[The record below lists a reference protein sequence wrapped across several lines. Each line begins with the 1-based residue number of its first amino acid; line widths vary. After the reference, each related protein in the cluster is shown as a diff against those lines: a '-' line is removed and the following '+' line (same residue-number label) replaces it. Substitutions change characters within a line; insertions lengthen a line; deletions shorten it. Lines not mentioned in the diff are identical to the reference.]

1 MFQLCA
7 AFVGFEA
14 AVAFNDFVQNYERV
28 VSVEDIIVEG
38 KVELTEDF
46 GVNEHSALVEKFEA
60 EGTFTEALDDD
71 KIANVAKYFIT
82 LPSEVAMKLWTVIGQ
97 ANQDNAIALHGAEV
111 DGERVSGILVEMLTG
126 KKIGE

>member
-1 MFQLCA
+1 ML
-7 AFVGFEA
+7 
-14 AVAFNDFVQNYERV
+14 
-28 VSVEDIIVEG
+28 
-38 KVELTEDF
+38 
-46 GVNEHSALVEKFEA
+46 EKFEA
-60 EGTFTEALDDD
+60 EEVFENNLSDE